1 MKVRKIVIFNGKR
14 FTVPQGIQ
22 RIDHRSTHGWQL
34 RYGGTRLFSDG
45 TSDGSGARESL
56 ALAVAELHARIARL
70 PAPSR
75 LQIEPNENKTS
86 TLPVGISGP
95 LVRLRAGATVR
106 ESSLSVSLP
115 RYGHP
120 PRRRSIYIGTENT
133 YTIQR
138 YKRAVAKAIE
148 LREAAEVAY
157 RQAATRAKRAASRR
171 MSEK

>member
-14 FTVPQGIQ
+14 FAVPQGIQ

-45 TSDGSGARESL
+45 TTDGSGARAAL

-75 LQIEPNENKTS
+75 LQVEPNENKTS

-95 LVRLRAGATVR
+95 LVRLRAGAKVR

-115 RYGHP
+115 RYGQP

-138 YKRAVAKAIE
+138 YRRAVVKAIE
-148 LREAAEVAY
+148 LREAAELAY

>member
-1 MKVRKIVIFNGKR
+1 MKVRKIVIFNGRR

-45 TSDGSGARESL
+45 TNEGSGARESL

-75 LQIEPNENKTS
+75 LQVEPNENKTS

-95 LVRLRAGATVR
+95 LVRLRAGAKVR
-106 ESSLSVSLP
+106 ESNLSVSLP
-115 RYGHP
+115 RYGQP
-120 PRRRSIYIGTENT
+120 PSRRSIYIGTENT

-138 YKRAVAKAIE
+138 YRRAVVKAIE
-148 LREAAEVAY
+148 LREAAELAY

>member
-1 MKVRKIVIFNGKR
+1 M
-14 FTVPQGIQ
+14 PLP
-22 RIDHRSTHGWQL
+22 L
-34 RYGGTRLFSDG
+34 RLMNVCELVLIGRRPRA
-45 TSDGSGARESL
+45 SGARESL

-75 LQIEPNENKTS
+75 LQVEPNENKTS

-95 LVRLRAGATVR
+95 LVRLRAGAKVR

-115 RYGHP
+115 RYGQP

-138 YKRAVAKAIE
+138 YRRAVVKAIE
-148 LREAAEVAY
+148 LREAAELAY